1 MKNKGVII
9 SIGLILIIGVLVTGG
24 TRRFVT
30 DGKSTAKAADE
41 AAHSGLLYS
50 DARTGAENIPGLET
64 AKASASSKLSSGMA
78 GEQRDTVIPQE
89 VVAAEA
95 EAGGAEPEMAAESG
109 GQTASDEVSAAA
121 GNDTGEALSS
131 EEFAAAEAADRAA
144 LLGAAP
150 APAAVIS
157 EDTEDPAG
165 DTAKTDA
172 PAAEDGKAARK
183 SSEESASSVVIS
195 PLTGMV
201 EYKETAGTLLTE
213 EDYQKRF
220 QEVDSRIQK
229 VKESGV
235 VPNTD
240 TFKNMAEY
248 EYRLWDN
255 ELNTIYRDILKGLT
269 EEETEELKKEER
281 EWMKTRDET
290 ARKAASKYS
299 GGSIESMEY
308 TASLADSTRSRA
320 YGLLETY
327 GDRLPAQVSTEGAG
341 AH

>member
-24 TRRFVT
+24 TRRFVS

-41 AAHSGLLYS
+41 AVYSGSLYS
-50 DARTGAENIPGLET
+50 DARTGAENIPGWET
-64 AKASASSKLSSGMA
+64 AKASASSKLSSGTA
-78 GEQRDTVIPQE
+78 GEQRDTVMPQE
-89 VVAAEA
+89 AAAAEA
-95 EAGGAEPEMAAESG
+95 EAGSAEPEMAAESG
-109 GQTASDEVSAAA
+109 GQTASDEVFAAA
-121 GNDTGEALSS
+121 GNDAGEALSS

-157 EDTEDPAG
+157 EDTE
-165 DTAKTDA
+165 
-172 PAAEDGKAARK
+172 
-183 SSEESASSVVIS
+183 ESASSVVIS

-201 EYKETAGTLLTE
+201 EYKETAGTVLTE

-320 YGLLETY
+320 YGLLEAY
-327 GDRLPAQVSTEGAG
+327 GDRLPALVPAEGTG

>member
-24 TRRFVT
+24 TRRFVS

-41 AAHSGLLYS
+41 AVYSGSLYS
-50 DARTGAENIPGLET
+50 DARTGAENIPGWET
-64 AKASASSKLSSGMA
+64 AKASASSKLSSGTA
-78 GEQRDTVIPQE
+78 GEQRDTVMPQE
-89 VVAAEA
+89 AAAAEA
-95 EAGGAEPEMAAESG
+95 EAGSAEPEMAAESG
-109 GQTASDEVSAAA
+109 GQTASDEVFAAA
-121 GNDTGEALSS
+121 GNDAGEALSS

-157 EDTEDPAG
+157 EDTE
-165 DTAKTDA
+165 
-172 PAAEDGKAARK
+172 
-183 SSEESASSVVIS
+183 ESVSSVVIS

-201 EYKETAGTLLTE
+201 EYKETAGTVLTE

-320 YGLLETY
+320 YGLLEAY
-327 GDRLPAQVSTEGAG
+327 GDRLPALVPAEGTG

>member
-24 TRRFVT
+24 TRRFVS

-41 AAHSGLLYS
+41 AVYSGSLYS
-50 DARTGAENIPGLET
+50 DARTGAENIPGWET
-64 AKASASSKLSSGMA
+64 AKASASSKLSSGAA
-78 GEQRDTVIPQE
+78 GEQRDTVMPQE
-89 VVAAEA
+89 AAAAEA
-95 EAGGAEPEMAAESG
+95 EAGSAEPEMAAESG
-109 GQTASDEVSAAA
+109 GQTASDEVFAAA
-121 GNDTGEALSS
+121 GNDAGEALSS

-157 EDTEDPAG
+157 EDTE
-165 DTAKTDA
+165 
-172 PAAEDGKAARK
+172 
-183 SSEESASSVVIS
+183 ESVSSVVIS

-201 EYKETAGTLLTE
+201 EYKETAGTVLTE

-320 YGLLETY
+320 YGLLEAY
-327 GDRLPAQVSTEGAG
+327 GDRLPALVPAEGTG

>member
-1 MKNKGVII
+1 MKDKGVII

-24 TRRFVT
+24 TRHFVS
-30 DGKSTAKAADE
+30 DGKSQTAKGEDVYG
-41 AAHSGLLYS
+41 SSLYS
-50 DARTGAENIPGLET
+50 DARTGAENAPGWDT
-64 AKASASSKLSSGMA
+64 AKASLSS
-78 GEQRDTVIPQE
+78 TLVS
-89 VVAAEA
+89 
-95 EAGGAEPEMAAESG
+95 GASEEKREMAMPME
-109 GQTASDEVSAAA
+109 EIEE
-121 GNDTGEALSS
+121 EAN
-131 EEFAAAEAADRAA
+131 A
-144 LLGAAP
+144 GAAP
-150 APAAVIS
+150 ESDAVSADNPMEKDEAAASGDGSDTMTGYGSPEALTAPEPEVQSAPLGAPASVMS
-157 EDTEDPAG
+157 DDTEEGMDGGVQP
-165 DTAKTDA
+165 DA
-172 PAAEDGKAARK
+172 ASAEGKASQKSSMEPAA
-183 SSEESASSVVIS
+183 STVIS
-195 PLTGMV
+195 PLTGVV
-201 EYKETAGTLLTE
+201 EYKETTGTVLTQA
-213 EDYQKRF
+213 DYQKRF

-255 ELNTIYRDILKGLT
+255 ELNTIYKDILKGMT
-269 EEETEELKKEER
+269 EEETEALKKEER

-320 YGLLETY
+320 YKLLEDY
-327 GDRLPAQVSTEGAG
+327 GSHLPTPPSTEDGG